1 MDTNTEPSRHLVE
14 EIARVG
20 LLITGVL
27 EDLLD
32 GLPEDAFPGESEV
45 EVLLEMMAG
54 TIDPAVRAA
63 GDATVHEL
71 LALLGALS
79 DRILTDLREA
89 VNVARARED

>member
-1 MDTNTEPSRHLVE
+1 MDTHTEPSRDLVE

-32 GLPEDAFPGESEV
+32 GLPDDAFPGESEV

-54 TIDPAVRAA
+54 TIRPAVTAA
-63 GDATVHEL
+63 GEDTLHEL
-71 LALLGALS
+71 FALLGALS
-79 DRILTDLREA
+79 DRILTDLEA
-89 VNVARARED
+89 AASAARAREG

>member
-1 MDTNTEPSRHLVE
+1 MTTHAEPSRRLVE

-45 EVLLEMMAG
+45 EVLVEMMAG
-54 TIDPAVRAA
+54 TIHPAVTAA
-63 GDATVHEL
+63 GDDTVHEL

-79 DRILTDLREA
+79 DRILTDLQA
-89 VNVARARED
+89 AAGAARAREG